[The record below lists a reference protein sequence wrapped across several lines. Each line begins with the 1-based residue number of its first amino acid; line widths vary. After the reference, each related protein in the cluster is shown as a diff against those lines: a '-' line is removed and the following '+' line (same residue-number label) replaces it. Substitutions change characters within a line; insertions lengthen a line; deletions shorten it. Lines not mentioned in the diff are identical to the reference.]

1 MWSSDHEP
9 NQFTDWKV
17 SRLSGTRPRLDVITT
32 SRKNRTKRKVVVH
45 ITGPPPPPPES
56 LGRDQT

>member
-1 MWSSDHEP
+1 MWSSDHER
-9 NQFTDWKV
+9 NQFTDWK
-17 SRLSGTRPRLDVITT
+17 SITIEWNAFLDVITT
-32 SRKNRTKRKVVVH
+32 TGTKRKVVVH